1 MNEATQYSKISYTCI
16 IYMQVLYKQMPLLHY
31 CEKYSLKQGIASCF
45 HAYVNQCLVVT
56 RACLCLSISCVH
68 AHVYQYLA
76 FMPTYINILACLCT
90 SISLPYHC
98 CSFLLPKSAE
108 RSHTEAYGYW
118 RSPKQYWVGDNND
131 CYFTHY
137 SANKRDLFHYSLAW
151 NHHVSR
157 WMFKQSP
164 VTC

>member
-1 MNEATQYSKISYTCI
+1 
-16 IYMQVLYKQMPLLHY
+16 MQVLYKQMPLIHY
-31 CEKYSLKQGIASCF
+31 CEKYSLKQGIVSCV
-45 HAYVNQCLVVT
+45 HAYVNQCPVVT
-56 RACLCLSISCVH
+56 RACLCISISCVH
-68 AHVYQYLA
+68 AYVYQYLG
-76 FMPTYINILACLCT
+76 MPMYINI
-90 SISLPYHC
+90 SYHC

-108 RSHTEAYGYW
+108 RRHTEAYYYW

-164 VTC
+164 GTC

>member
-1 MNEATQYSKISYTCI
+1 
-16 IYMQVLYKQMPLLHY
+16 MQVLYKQMPLLHY
-31 CEKYSLKQGIASCF
+31 CEKYSLKQGIVSCVHNSMTAYINISCV

-56 RACLCLSISCVH
+56 ISMPIYVYRVH
-68 AHVYQYLA
+68 AYVYQYLV
-76 FMPTYINILACLCT
+76 FMPTYINIVPCLC
-90 SISLPYHC
+90 ISSHYYC
-98 CSFLLPKSAE
+98 CSFLLPKSAA
-108 RSHTEAYGYW
+108 RSHTEAYRYW
-118 RSPKQYWVGDNND
+118 RSSKQYWVGDNND

-137 SANKRDLFHYSLAW
+137 SANKRDLFHYSVAW

>member
-1 MNEATQYSKISYTCI
+1 
-16 IYMQVLYKQMPLLHY
+16 MPLLHY
-31 CEKYSLKQGIASCF
+31 CEKYSLKQGIVSCVHNSMTTYINISSV

-56 RACLCLSISCVH
+56 IS
-68 AHVYQYLA
+68 
-76 FMPTYINILACLCT
+76 MPMYINILCSCLHI
-90 SISLPYHC
+90 SILCHAYVYLPTITAVVSCYL
-98 CSFLLPKSAE
+98 SQQQ
-108 RSHTEAYGYW
+108 EATQRPIGTGDHPN
-118 RSPKQYWVGDNND
+118 STGWVIMTD

-137 SANKRDLFHYSLAW
+137 SANKRDLFHYLLAW